1 MMDTLV
7 CVRVLF
13 SSRRCFRQK
22 ALARTAPLLEHRV
35 PYEGSVEAAIR
46 VFPKGMPNNGLL
58 RTLTKVSLL
67 SPSERRLI
75 LTRLSPTRR
84 EWRRKFALSQNSKS
98 LHAGSNPSE
107 RTLII
112 RGIVMASAS
121 KPRNCSV

>member
-1 MMDTLV
+1 M

-13 SSRRCFRQK
+13 SSRRCFRQN

-84 EWRRKFALSQNSKS
+84 EWRVGANSRFHKIAKAS
-98 LHAGSNPSE
+98 
-107 RTLII
+107 TLDQIPP
-112 RGIVMASAS
+112 RG
-121 KPRNCSV
+121 P